1 MSHRAKKLEVATILK
16 EASKM
21 CRPVML
27 ACHKKHS
34 STWIPV
40 SRTSHRHKRGKPP
53 SFVATTIE
61 KNIWLWISLRTWIK
75 IYHIYCSIVV
85 DFHEQK
91 MFARLCYNHFEK
103 SNIWK
108 SSGLIKTSFN
118 CRKNVSN
125 ELLHHQMFDV
135 NSGSR
140 WIIPSVSGCIRSAYS
155 KTAREDTLES
165 IASDGK
171 RSRRCSSR
179 WGISHTLWQSLP

>member
-21 CRPVML
+21 CRLVML

-75 IYHIYCSIVV
+75 IYHIYCSILV

-118 CRKNVSN
+118 RRK
-125 ELLHHQMFDV
+125 MFLMNYV
-135 NSGSR
+135 TKCLMWILGVGGSFPV
-140 WIIPSVSGCIRSAYS
+140 WVDAYGQPLRRLRE
-155 KTAREDTLES
+155 KTR
-165 IASDGK
+165 
-171 RSRRCSSR
+171 
-179 WGISHTLWQSLP
+179 